1 MKWKSTPG
9 YFHPDKASIVEGLI
23 KDNVTSETNC
33 VEIGVLCGKSLMHLV
48 EHSNPN
54 HVYAIDPF
62 EGQQTQELTLDGIL
76 MVEVDFSKT
85 YDYDKVLK
93 KFDDYKNVSVI
104 KGYSPMYDL
113 DLPDIGFAFIDG
125 DHSKESVSKD
135 AEWIYSKMSKGLIV
149 FDDYALEGVADA
161 VEEFAEK
168 YSLNVH
174 KSNPPSV
181 QTTIAWIFIEKT

>member
-23 KDNVTSETNC
+23 NDTVTSETNC

-85 YDYDKVLK
+85 YDYDKVCN
-93 KFDDYKNVSVI
+93 KFKEYDNVTII
-104 KGYSPMYDL
+104 KGFSPIYDL

-125 DHSKESVSKD
+125 DHSKESVSRD

-161 VEEFAEK
+161 VEEFAQKHQLE
-168 YSLNVH
+168 VH